1 MIIKFIV
8 AIFYISIA
16 LPVHPYL
23 IQVNFSKSSHGQ
35 WEKNSIH
42 LQGDQNKGHPQVLL
56 RQGNYKG
63 IELFHQPDEIIGHYG
78 PKAKC
83 HVRIKTF
90 APSFPF
96 VEVKLSLK
104 SFEKQFYSKMQSV
117 SAILS
122 TNTILHHK
130 IHAKFKTPTVQMLM
144 FL

>member
-1 MIIKFIV
+1 M
-8 AIFYISIA
+8 FYISIT
-16 LPVHPYL
+16 LLVHPYL
-23 IQVNFSKSSHGQ
+23 ISLKVPMDNGRKTA
-35 WEKNSIH
+35 SIFKVTRI
-42 LQGDQNKGHPQVLL
+42 KGIPQVLF

-144 FL
+144 FYELPHAY

>member
-1 MIIKFIV
+1 MDNGRKTASIFKVTRIKGI
-8 AIFYISIA
+8 
-16 LPVHPYL
+16 
-23 IQVNFSKSSHGQ
+23 
-35 WEKNSIH
+35 
-42 LQGDQNKGHPQVLL
+42 PQVLL

-90 APSFPF
+90 ASSSPF
-96 VEVKLSLK
+96 VEVKLSLESVK
-104 SFEKQFYSKMQSV
+104 NNFIVRYRVHSV

-144 FL
+144 FLWIATCKLIFFILKKKSPSLCIRCFNN

>member
-1 MIIKFIV
+1 MDNGRKTASIFKVTRIKGI
-8 AIFYISIA
+8 
-16 LPVHPYL
+16 
-23 IQVNFSKSSHGQ
+23 
-35 WEKNSIH
+35 
-42 LQGDQNKGHPQVLL
+42 PQVLL

-90 APSFPF
+90 ASSSPF
-96 VEVKLSLK
+96 VEVKLSLESVK
-104 SFEKQFYSKMQSV
+104 NNFIVRCRVHSV

-144 FL
+144 FYELPHAN